1 MRTAKDIMTTDIT
14 SVQEGAT
21 IEELARLFVEKG
33 VSSMPVL
40 GDDNSLVGQ
49 INESILVEQNRPVH
63 LPKVVSIFDWVLY
76 IGGEKNFEDEVNRI
90 TAGTVGEICLKPA
103 ISCAPD
109 TPVNQ
114 IAELMAEHAVHLV
127 SVVEDEK
134 LVGVVARLDLIK
146 NMYA

>member
-1 MRTAKDIMTTDIT
+1 MRTAKDIMTTEIT
-14 SVQEGAT
+14 CVQESAT
-21 IEELARLFVEKG
+21 IEELARLFVEKR

-40 GDDNSLVGQ
+40 AGDNTLVGQ

-76 IGGEKNFEDEVNRI
+76 IGGEKNFEDEVKRI

-103 ISCAPD
+103 VSCTPD

-114 IAELMAEHAVHLV
+114 IAELMAEHGVHLV

-146 NMYA
+146 NMYE